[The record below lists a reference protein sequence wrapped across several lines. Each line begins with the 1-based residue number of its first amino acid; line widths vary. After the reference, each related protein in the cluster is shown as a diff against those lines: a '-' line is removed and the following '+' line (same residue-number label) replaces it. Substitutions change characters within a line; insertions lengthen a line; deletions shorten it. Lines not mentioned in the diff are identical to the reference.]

1 MKKVTFKKRVLVSR
15 FSLKFAWDLLET
27 CGFEFSSRKYR
38 INIGLQNI
46 SSSSENEKVPIWLYF
61 IFTNYISIVLFLDK
75 YVEIVGK
82 IKQSPEFFFSEL
94 LKYPTDWSLDFPLKK
109 SFQYLLKSDQILEKE
124 YFPGFPIT

>member
-46 SSSSENEKVPIWLYF
+46 SSSSENEKVPI
-61 IFTNYISIVLFLDK
+61 
-75 YVEIVGK
+75 
-82 IKQSPEFFFSEL
+82 
-94 LKYPTDWSLDFPLKK
+94 
-109 SFQYLLKSDQILEKE
+109 
-124 YFPGFPIT
+124 